1 MESTTITYERVA
13 EVANNMVTNNDE
25 PSVAKVIAVTGGKRQ
40 TVMEFLRAW
49 KDKRNQDVQ
58 RLASD
63 IGSSKVGQL
72 IASEISIM
80 LDKSNSAL
88 LETIERQKLEIEEY
102 TQTIKEL
109 EKRNESEI
117 SLAKIKSDDAI
128 KVSDEKVRTM
138 SVKLDEALQEK
149 RDAEMLVKEAERK
162 AQTLIEAANSE
173 AEKLVAAANNERDKS
188 QDEAKQLRE
197 QIKELTI
204 DEAKRELEKAESERA
219 RDQLSETQSKI
230 ADLNTLLTQV
240 QTQNESLTI
249 EKDRNYS
256 ELQEAKVQA
265 NKAMQLQT
273 QLLTKEGQLGE
284 VNSKLSQAEKQV
296 ESLNRTITLL
306 EPKKS

>member
-1 MESTTITYERVA
+1 
-13 EVANNMVTNNDE
+13 
-25 PSVAKVIAVTGGKRQ
+25 
-40 TVMEFLRAW
+40 
-49 KDKRNQDVQ
+49 
-58 RLASD
+58 
-63 IGSSKVGQL
+63 
-72 IASEISIM
+72 
-80 LDKSNSAL
+80 
-88 LETIERQKLEIEEY
+88 
-102 TQTIKEL
+102 
-109 EKRNESEI
+109 
-117 SLAKIKSDDAI
+117 
-128 KVSDEKVRTM
+128 M